1 MKYDLDLWLKAE
13 ATSVPDRNWV
23 YNISMTMARD
33 MRSSYNILTINT
45 SQSSPSQPSLAIEE
59 LVGQWVGALRVEMEE
74 MYEAKKREKRID
86 YAYLCG
92 HYPPPIYIY
101 IWFLHY
107 IKFILQF
114 KLVVWC
120 FLMPLWNCFIAF

>member
-59 LVGQWVGALRVEMEE
+59 LVGQ
-74 MYEAKKREKRID
+74 
-86 YAYLCG
+86 
-92 HYPPPIYIY
+92 
-101 IWFLHY
+101 
-107 IKFILQF
+107 
-114 KLVVWC
+114 
-120 FLMPLWNCFIAF
+120 